1 MEHINMIDRRK
12 FNFNLLIVTMLIVI
26 FSMQLYNQKLLIHNA
41 DRIFSLEQMVH
52 NYMEPPL
59 PPFNN

>member
-1 MEHINMIDRRK
+1 MIDRRK

-26 FSMQLYNQKLLIHNA
+26 FSMQLYNQKMLIHNS
-41 DRIFSLEQMVH
+41 DRLFHLETMIQ

-59 PPFNN
+59 PIFND